1 MKKTIAILL
10 AAVMVFALAACAKND
25 KQPDAGVPNPMR
37 EVSADEMEF
46 DVNVPEGAEN
56 VQYFIIEDGD
66 SKMDQVSYT
75 LDGKDYCYRMQQT
88 NEVASYDMSGIYA
101 DKWENENT
109 KVSGCDAVA
118 MTSSEGSV
126 IYWLDVVPGINYT
139 LSSSQQLNTA
149 ELSKEAASIFVPT
162 QGEA

>member
-10 AAVMVFALAACAKND
+10 AAVMVLALAACAKND
-25 KQPDAGVPNPMR
+25 KQPDTGMPNPMR

-46 DVNVPEGAEN
+46 NVNVPKGAED
-56 VQYFIIEDGD
+56 VKYFIIEDGD

-101 DKWENENT
+101 DKWETENT
-109 KVSGCDAVA
+109 KVSGCDAVV

-139 LSSSQQLNTA
+139 LSCSQLLSA
-149 ELSKEAASIFVPT
+149 SELSEAAAALFAPM